1 MNGAAAVVVP
11 ILQGVNIFIGVL
23 VAVIFINAILSW
35 ILPPFNKV
43 RVTLD
48 RIVAPIL
55 NPFRRLFMRF
65 SKGRLPIDLSPILA
79 YLALLL
85 VQQLLQMLILSMMR
99 VY

>member
-55 NPFRRLFMRF
+55 NP
-65 SKGRLPIDLSPILA
+65 
-79 YLALLL
+79 
-85 VQQLLQMLILSMMR
+85 
-99 VY
+99 